1 MKRAG
6 LLRPAEVR
14 AQIALIRL
22 AHTQEINWDTDGYW
36 HMLNY
41 YGPVALDSL
50 AQLKRHISN
59 ETYAQINEIISV
71 DDDANYN

>member
-14 AQIALIRL
+14 ARIALVRL
-22 AHTQEINWDTDGYW
+22 AHTQINWNTDGYW

-59 ETYAQINEIISV
+59 ETYARLNEIIAT
-71 DDDANYN
+71 DDANYN